1 MENTSYP
8 IFLIFRL
15 ACLLLCAL
23 NYWHL
28 TCGLGSYS
36 LLPPINKEW
45 GSISGLKCKSV
56 WTMLHQFHPLRNA
69 DNFRTPRLILL
80 QKHCSVICLTFAK
93 ALVLI
98 HTGAKTWSQQAGE
111 IVQVFLA
118 EAQLNLCCSSAGV
131 VQPHLPLHLQCCTS
145 SCFQATTVSWMKKFH
160 LQGVLAFGV
169 VQFICAQQKHLHTWA
184 CNCTCEH
191 LTVAL
196 LHVICKSYTLQATC
210 WSPVSGHSSLL
221 LTLSF

>member
-28 TCGLGSYS
+28 TCGFVSYS

-98 HTGAKTWSQQAGE
+98 HTGAKNLITTGRWGCPGVPGGSTTEPALQQCRCCAATPPTAPA
-111 IVQVFLA
+111 VLY
-118 EAQLNLCCSSAGV
+118 QLLFPGHHSVLDEKIPSPGSAGIWSCAV
-131 VQPHLPLHLQCCTS
+131 CLCTTETPSHLS
-145 SCFQATTVSWMKKFH
+145 M
-160 LQGVLAFGV
+160 
-169 VQFICAQQKHLHTWA
+169 
-184 CNCTCEH
+184 
-191 LTVAL
+191 
-196 LHVICKSYTLQATC
+196 
-210 WSPVSGHSSLL
+210 
-221 LTLSF
+221 